1 MSEAEFNLLLD
12 TVRDAMINEDFAPAP
27 EQEFVPRS
35 WSFHATP
42 KGNPMAR
49 NPMARTPMAAND
61 NEGAWPLVPFPDG
74 WYAAC

>member
-12 TVRDAMINEDFAPAP
+12 TVRDAMSHEDFAPTP
-27 EQEFVPRS
+27 EEEFVPRA
-35 WSFHATP
+35 WSFGAMPT
-42 KGNPMAR
+42 
-49 NPMARTPMAAND
+49 RTPMAAND

>member
-12 TVRDAMINEDFAPAP
+12 TVRDAMMHDNFAPAP
-27 EQEFVPRS
+27 EEEFVLRS
-35 WSFHATP
+35 WSFEATLR
-42 KGNPMAR
+42 K
-49 NPMARTPMAAND
+49 TPMAAND